1 MARPL
6 FKLIVNEVTNHEEN
20 HGFPGML
27 GSLNCTDWEWFGYPN
42 AFKGQYV
49 RRDHA
54 PKIPCVAND
63 VTYPWGYYLVDGIY
77 PKLATL
83 IKTIPELADDD
94 NKRILYKL
102 KQESARKDL
111 ERAFGV
117 LKKKLAILANPARA
131 LKKERIKKMVYTCI
145 ILHNMIRKFKGVAI
159 SPTWF
164 LEEAHKPD
172 DLERSAEQVQQVMRH
187 IRSAQAH
194 QNLRADL
201 VEHLSRNYEAE
212 FRVPFTLRHCW
223 EDLRKSLKL
232 WDTEAPKFGAKK
244 KNAKRSNTFRSSSF
258 NTESGDAS
266 INFNVD
272 AGDVDKDEVWELQRP
287 IGRDKAKGS
296 KKKGAG
302 SSRSSSSMN
311 DEALA
316 RLMVSE
322 LARHNERATEIKKEE
337 RLAFLEI

>member
-6 FKLIVNEVTNHEEN
+6 FKLIVNEVTNHEEK

-77 PKLATL
+77 LKLATL

-172 DLERSAEQVQQVMRH
+172 DLGRTWR
-187 IRSAQAH
+187 AQ
-194 QNLRADL
+194 
-201 VEHLSRNYEAE
+201 
-212 FRVPFTLRHCW
+212 T
-223 EDLRKSLKL
+223 
-232 WDTEAPKFGAKK
+232 
-244 KNAKRSNTFRSSSF
+244 
-258 NTESGDAS
+258 
-266 INFNVD
+266 
-272 AGDVDKDEVWELQRP
+272 
-287 IGRDKAKGS
+287 KAKMVVERIDYGDREMKEVQPEQLGFVECTLMS
-296 KKKGAG
+296 CIVRK
-302 SSRSSSSMN
+302 RV
-311 DEALA
+311 EPEI
-316 RLMVSE
+316 RLLSI
-322 LARHNERATEIKKEE
+322 AP
-337 RLAFLEI
+337 F